1 MTIFASGQCLRLC
14 YTGHMKK
21 KIIVLA
27 VLVLAAALI
36 FWFFFP
42 LRSLIVMSVYS
53 GQHSNESVLKQ
64 QGFSVD
70 IPSGQGWSPF
80 VMTYNADDFSAWSG
94 IDADVSIMYNFGAFD
109 ASTRTS
115 SFYDAGSDKYCAFY
129 GAYVLRQNDGF
140 FGFTDSGDVDRDAIT
155 QAVKYDY
162 TQLVLAGFGCNDIVF
177 DVDEFKQQPNV
188 SYAGSDG
195 WMRIDASITTNGV
208 AHQYRESKTAYL
220 QYGPPMKPVDE
231 DFAVTTLHGRLY
243 IKYLEE
249 YDCTVMLYVIAPNTD
264 AVETCDKDILSKAVI
279 TSLEQ

>member
-1 MTIFASGQCLRLC
+1 
-14 YTGHMKK
+14 MKK

-36 FWFFFP
+36 FWFFYP

-70 IPSGQGWSPF
+70 IPSGQGWYPF
-80 VMTYNADDFSAWSG
+80 VMTYNADSFAAWSG

-115 SFYDAGSDKYCAFY
+115 SFYDSGSDMYCAFY
-129 GAYVLRQNDGF
+129 GAYVLHQNDGV
-140 FGFTDSGDVDRDAIT
+140 FGLTDSGDADKDAIT

-162 TQLVLAGFGCNDIVF
+162 TQLLLAGFGCDDIVF
-177 DVDEFKQQPNV
+177 DVDEFELQPDV
-188 SYAGSDG
+188 SYADSGG
-195 WMRIDASITTNGV
+195 WTRIDAAITTNGV
-208 AHQYRESKTAYL
+208 AHQYKEEKMAYL
-220 QYGPPMKPVDE
+220 QYGPPMHVPQE

-249 YDCTVMLYVIAPNTD
+249 YDCTVMLYVIAPTTD
-264 AVETCDKDILSKAVI
+264 AVETCDNDILSKAVI
-279 TSLEQ
+279 TSLE